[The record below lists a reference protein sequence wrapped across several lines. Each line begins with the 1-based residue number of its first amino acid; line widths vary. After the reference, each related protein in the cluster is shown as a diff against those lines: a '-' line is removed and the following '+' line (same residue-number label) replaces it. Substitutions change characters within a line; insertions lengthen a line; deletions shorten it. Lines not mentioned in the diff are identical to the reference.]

1 MKNLNKI
8 LEMEQILSKV
18 YYFQIDSQ
26 MKRINQKVKVFLQ
39 YYVNYQQDNWTEWLS
54 AAEFQYNDKKI

>member
-1 MKNLNKI
+1 
-8 LEMEQILSKV
+8 MEQILSKV
-18 YYFQIDSQ
+18 YYSQIDSQ